1 MKNHREIMKR
11 NLVILIF
18 ILTIT
23 LIAGCESGHADEG
36 PGNGINRQII
46 LNGDSTDSER
56 NRLLKED
63 IEFFKREL
71 PNKHKN
77 PFSVIT
83 KEEFEER
90 VSTLEQNVDKMDNY
104 QVFSELGKII
114 ASIKDA
120 HTMTNYVDGK
130 KYPLDFYV
138 INDDMYIVNTTKS
151 LKDMMYS
158 KVISVD
164 GISWDI
170 IKNELKQQIAY
181 ENESWLKLL
190 LGNYFIPSYI
200 YGAGIEK
207 NADSHTFM
215 VERDGETEEFEVPV
229 LNFEDTIDFYDNKS
243 SDKMFGRF
251 ERYYDYKYLQE
262 DKAIYFEYNVC
273 ADMDALKFKDFNDSM
288 FKDIEANEIEKIIVD
303 LRGNTGGNSE
313 ILNPFTERLKSYIE
327 SNSDVEVYV
336 LVGRKTMSS
345 GMFAIFRIRD
355 AVPDAVCVGE
365 PTGGAID
372 CYGDVKVFYLP
383 NSQLP
388 VQYSTKYFEFSKTF
402 KYEINGNN
410 TYTPDVLLSPSIEDF
425 MNGND
430 VVLNYVLQ

>member
-1 MKNHREIMKR
+1 MEIMKR
-11 NLVILIF
+11 NLVVLTF

-23 LIAGCESGHADEG
+23 LIAGCQSGHADAG
-36 PGNGINRQII
+36 PGNSINRQIV

-56 NRLLKED
+56 NGLLKED

-138 INDDMYIVNTTKS
+138 INDDMYIVNTPKN

-170 IKNELKQQIAY
+170 IRNELKQQIAY

-207 NADSHTFM
+207 KAASHTFM

-229 LNFEDTIDFYDNKS
+229 LNFEDTIDFYGDKNN
-243 SDKMFGRF
+243 DKMLGNF

-262 DKAIYFEYNVC
+262 KALYFEYNVC

-288 FKDIEANEIEKIIVD
+288 FKDIQANKIEKVIVD
-303 LRGNTGGNSE
+303 LRGNAGGNSE
-313 ILNPFTERLKSYIE
+313 ILNPFTERLKSYVK
-327 SNSDVEVYV
+327 SNSNVKVYV

-388 VQYSTKYFEFSKTF
+388 VQYSTKY
-402 KYEINGNN
+402 
-410 TYTPDVLLSPSIEDF
+410 YTPDVLLSPSIEDF
-425 MNGND
+425 INGND

>member
-1 MKNHREIMKR
+1 MKI
-11 NLVILIF
+11 NLI
-18 ILTIT
+18 ILTFIVT
-23 LIAGCESGHADEG
+23 ISLSLLAGCESGRVDAG
-36 PGNGINRQII
+36 PSDGLNRQIV

-63 IEFFKREL
+63 IEFFKNEL
-71 PNKHKN
+71 PKRHKN
-77 PFSVIT
+77 PFSIIT

-138 INDDMYIVNTTKS
+138 INDDMYILNADKS
-151 LKDMMYS
+151 LTDMMYS
-158 KVISVD
+158 KIISVD
-164 GISWDI
+164 GISIDI
-170 IKNELKQQIAY
+170 MKDELKQQIAY

-207 NADSHTFM
+207 NAASHTFR
-215 VERDGETEEFEVPV
+215 VEKDGELKEFEVPV
-229 LNFEDTIDFYDNKS
+229 LNFEDTIDFYDDKS
-243 SDKMFGRF
+243 SDKMLGKF

-262 DKAIYFEYNVC
+262 DKALYFEYNVC

-327 SNSDVEVYV
+327 SNNNVEVYV

-355 AVPDAVCVGE
+355 AVPSAVCVGE

-410 TYTPDVLLSPSIEDF
+410 TYTPDVLLNPSIDDF
-425 MNGND
+425 VNIND

>member
-1 MKNHREIMKR
+1 MKIK
-11 NLVILIF
+11 LI
-18 ILTIT
+18 ILTFIVT
-23 LIAGCESGHADEG
+23 ISLSLLAGCESGRVDAGSSDG
-36 PGNGINRQII
+36 LNRQIV
-46 LNGDSTDSER
+46 LNGDNTDSER

-63 IEFFKREL
+63 IEFFKNEL
-71 PNKHKN
+71 PKRHKN
-77 PFSVIT
+77 PFSIIT

-130 KYPLDFYV
+130 RYPLDFYV
-138 INDDMYIVNTTKS
+138 INDDMYILNADKS

-164 GISWDI
+164 GILWDI
-170 IKNELKQQIAY
+170 IKDELKQQIAY

-207 NADSHTFM
+207 NAASHTFR
-215 VERDGETEEFEVPV
+215 VEKDGELKEFEVPV
-229 LNFEDTIDFYDNKS
+229 LNFEDTIDFYDDKS
-243 SDKMFGRF
+243 SDKMLGKF

-262 DKAIYFEYNVC
+262 DKALYFEYNVC

-327 SNSDVEVYV
+327 SNNNVEVYV

-355 AVPDAVCVGE
+355 AVPSAVCVGE

-402 KYEINGNN
+402 KYQINGNN
-410 TYTPDVLLSPSIEDF
+410 TYTPDVQLSPSIDDF
-425 MNGND
+425 VNIND
-430 VVLNYVLQ
+430 VVFNYVLQ

>member
-1 MKNHREIMKR
+1 MKI
-11 NLVILIF
+11 NLI
-18 ILTIT
+18 ILTFIVT
-23 LIAGCESGHADEG
+23 ISLSLLAGCESGYVDAG
-36 PGNGINRQII
+36 PSDGLNRQIV

-63 IEFFKREL
+63 IEFFKNEL
-71 PNKHKN
+71 PKRHKN
-77 PFSVIT
+77 PFSIIT

-138 INDDMYIVNTTKS
+138 INDDMYILNADKS

-158 KVISVD
+158 KIISVD
-164 GISWDI
+164 GISIDI
-170 IKNELKQQIAY
+170 IKDELKQQIAY

-207 NADSHTFM
+207 NAASHTFR
-215 VERDGETEEFEVPV
+215 VEKDGELKEFEVSV
-229 LNFEDTIDFYDNKS
+229 LNFEDTIDFFDDKS
-243 SDKMFGRF
+243 SDKMLGKF

-262 DKAIYFEYNVC
+262 DKALYFEYNVC

-327 SNSDVEVYV
+327 SNNNVEAYV

-355 AVPDAVCVGE
+355 AVPSAVCVGE

-402 KYEINGNN
+402 KYEINGKN
-410 TYTPDVLLSPSIEDF
+410 TYTPDVLLNPSIDDF
-425 MNGND
+425 VNIND

>member
-1 MKNHREIMKR
+1 MKI
-11 NLVILIF
+11 NLI
-18 ILTIT
+18 ILTFIVT
-23 LIAGCESGHADEG
+23 ISLSLLAGCESGHVDAG
-36 PGNGINRQII
+36 PSDGPNRQIV
-46 LNGDSTDSER
+46 LNGNSTDSER

-63 IEFFKREL
+63 IEFFKNEL
-71 PNKHKN
+71 PKRHKN
-77 PFSVIT
+77 PFSIIT

-138 INDDMYIVNTTKS
+138 INDDMYILNADKS
-151 LKDMMYS
+151 LTDMMYS
-158 KVISVD
+158 KIISVD
-164 GISWDI
+164 GISIDI
-170 IKNELKQQIAY
+170 IKDELKQQIAY

-207 NADSHTFM
+207 NAASHNFR
-215 VERDGETEEFEVPV
+215 VEKDGELKEFEVPV
-229 LNFEDTIDFYDNKS
+229 LNFEDTIDFYDDKS
-243 SDKMFGRF
+243 GDKMLGKF
-251 ERYYDYKYLQE
+251 ERYYDYKYLQK
-262 DKAIYFEYNVC
+262 DKALYFEYNVC

-288 FKDIEANEIEKIIVD
+288 FKDIEANEIEKVIVD

-327 SNSDVEVYV
+327 SNSDVKVYV

-410 TYTPDVLLSPSIEDF
+410 TYTPDVLLSPSIDDF
-425 MNGND
+425 VNIND
-430 VVLNYVLQ
+430 VVLNYVLK